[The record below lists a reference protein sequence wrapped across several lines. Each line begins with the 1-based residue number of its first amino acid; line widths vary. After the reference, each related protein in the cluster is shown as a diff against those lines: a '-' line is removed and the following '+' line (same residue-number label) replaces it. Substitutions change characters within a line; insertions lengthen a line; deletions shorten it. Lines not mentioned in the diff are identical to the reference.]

1 MIGSDLDC
9 GFDLVLISVDG
20 DLVWL
25 RVCSS
30 SCSLDTNVAIYLPKA
45 LTTLPSYLPIYLAKT
60 LTTLPILH
68 NVHSKAL
75 TKLANIHQ
83 CIKIE

>member
-1 MIGSDLDC
+1 M
-9 GFDLVLISVDG
+9 VLIWIVWVDG
-20 DLVWL
+20 DLVWF

-30 SCSLDTNVAIYLPKA
+30 SCSLDSYLPKA
-45 LTTLPSYLPIYLAKT
+45 LTTLPRYLPIYLAKA

-75 TKLANIHQ
+75 TTLANIHQ
-83 CIKIE
+83 

>member
-1 MIGSDLDC
+1 MLMVILSGSRSAPLHA
-9 GFDLVLISVDG
+9 LLI
-20 DLVWL
+20 
-25 RVCSS
+25 
-30 SCSLDTNVAIYLPKA
+30 AIYLSKA
-45 LTTLPSYLPIYLAKT
+45 LTTLPNYLPIYLAKA

-75 TKLANIHQ
+75 TVLANIHQ